1 MKYSKVDL
9 DKIKNS
15 LANKDKDWIK
25 VGMSTCGIAAGSD
38 KVYETFVEEVKK
50 RKLEIQIKK
59 CGCQGMCYSEPSVE
73 VHVSG
78 LPDVIYG
85 RVDKEGVIK
94 ILDKHVLNKI
104 MVKDSIYDLRTKR

>member
-1 MKYSKVDL
+1 
-9 DKIKNS
+9 
-15 LANKDKDWIK
+15 
-25 VGMSTCGIAAGSD
+25 
-38 KVYETFVEEVKK
+38 
-50 RKLEIQIKK
+50 
-59 CGCQGMCYSEPSVE
+59 MCYSEPSVE